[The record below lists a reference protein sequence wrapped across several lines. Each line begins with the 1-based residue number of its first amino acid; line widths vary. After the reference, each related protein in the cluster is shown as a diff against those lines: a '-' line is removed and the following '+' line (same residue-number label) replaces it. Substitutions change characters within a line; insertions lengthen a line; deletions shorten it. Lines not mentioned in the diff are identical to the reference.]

1 VSTYSPD
8 SCGKYI
14 QDWNV
19 YPFLDCSFNSIPH
32 SFLWKCSKL
41 PSCLRKSRPRKPP
54 EIAKPPIPHEIAPPS
69 SRLVKRFWLLSAQ
82 GATIE
87 ELANHAQ
94 VSPTTIYKYF
104 ESKEVL
110 FSEAISEIYQRWVIW
125 AYNGKP
131 PGGSLETTLD
141 AGRKLFWVKQSHPL
155 FAKILHNTLRDPSF
169 VISAT
174 KSGAEAVFKNYA
186 ELGILKKED
195 FDQRF
200 ILWSYCYAGILTS
213 VHLTEDLS
221 PTQAEES
228 SWYCPVNLGNK

>member
-1 VSTYSPD
+1 MP
-8 SCGKYI
+8 
-14 QDWNV
+14 
-19 YPFLDCSFNSIPH
+19 
-32 SFLWKCSKL
+32 SK
-41 PSCLRKSRPRKPP
+41 KP
-54 EIAKPPIPHEIAPPS
+54 AKKAAGNRQAAYTARNRANLIKAGQEVLAAIGP
-69 SRLVKRFWLLSAQ
+69 

-87 ELANHAQ
+87 DLANHAQ

-104 ESKEVL
+104 ENKDVL
-110 FSEAISEIYQRWVIW
+110 FSEALGEIYQRWVIW

-131 PGGSLETTLD
+131 RGGSLETTLD
-141 AGRKLFWVKQSHPL
+141 TGRKLFWVKQSHPL

-186 ELGILKKED
+186 ELGILKKAD

-213 VHLTEDLS
+213 VHVTEDLS

-228 SWYCPVNLGNK
+228 LGVALSIWGISEAKAKKLISRPLVFAPVE

>member
-1 VSTYSPD
+1 MP
-8 SCGKYI
+8 
-14 QDWNV
+14 
-19 YPFLDCSFNSIPH
+19 
-32 SFLWKCSKL
+32 SKKPAKKTAGNRQAAYTERNRAAL
-41 PSCLRKSRPRKPP
+41 IKTGQEVLATIGPR
-54 EIAKPPIPHEIAPPS
+54 
-69 SRLVKRFWLLSAQ
+69 
-82 GATIE
+82 ATIE
-87 ELANHAQ
+87 DLANHAQ

-110 FSEAISEIYQRWVIW
+110 FSEAIAEIYQRWIIW

-169 VISAT
+169 VISAV

-186 ELGILKKED
+186 ELGILEKED

-200 ILWSYCYAGILTS
+200 ILWAYCFAGILTS
-213 VHLTEDLS
+213 VHLTEELS

-228 SWYCPVNLGNK
+228 FGIALSIWGISEAKAKKLISRPLVFAPVD

>member
-1 VSTYSPD
+1 MP
-8 SCGKYI
+8 
-14 QDWNV
+14 
-19 YPFLDCSFNSIPH
+19 
-32 SFLWKCSKL
+32 SK
-41 PSCLRKSRPRKPP
+41 KP
-54 EIAKPPIPHEIAPPS
+54 AKKTAGNRQAAYTARNRAALIKAGQEVLADIGPA
-69 SRLVKRFWLLSAQ
+69 
-82 GATIE
+82 ATIE

-110 FSEAISEIYQRWVIW
+110 FSEALNEMYQRWIIW

-131 PGGSLETTLD
+131 LGGSLETTLET
-141 AGRKLFWVKQSHPL
+141 GRKLFWVKQSHPL

-169 VISAT
+169 VIAAT
-174 KSGAEAVFKNYA
+174 KRGAESVFKNYA
-186 ELGILKKED
+186 DLGILKKED

-213 VHLTEDLS
+213 VHLTGELS

-228 SWYCPVNLGNK
+228 LGIALSIWGITDAKAKKLMSRPLVFAPVN

>member
-1 VSTYSPD
+1 MP
-8 SCGKYI
+8 
-14 QDWNV
+14 
-19 YPFLDCSFNSIPH
+19 
-32 SFLWKCSKL
+32 SKKPAKKTAGNRQAAYTARNRAAL
-41 PSCLRKSRPRKPP
+41 IKSGQEVLAAIGP
-54 EIAKPPIPHEIAPPS
+54 
-69 SRLVKRFWLLSAQ
+69 

-87 ELANHAQ
+87 DLANHAQ

-110 FSEAISEIYQRWVIW
+110 FSEAIAEIYQRWIIW

-169 VISAT
+169 VISAV

-186 ELGILKKED
+186 ELGI
-195 FDQRF
+195 
-200 ILWSYCYAGILTS
+200 
-213 VHLTEDLS
+213 
-221 PTQAEES
+221 
-228 SWYCPVNLGNK
+228 

>member
-1 VSTYSPD
+1 MP
-8 SCGKYI
+8 
-14 QDWNV
+14 
-19 YPFLDCSFNSIPH
+19 
-32 SFLWKCSKL
+32 SK
-41 PSCLRKSRPRKPP
+41 KPAKKTAGNRQAAYTARNRAALIKAGQ
-54 EIAKPPIPHEIAPPS
+54 EILADIGPA
-69 SRLVKRFWLLSAQ
+69 
-82 GATIE
+82 ATIE
-87 ELANHAQ
+87 ELANHAE

-110 FSEAISEIYQRWVIW
+110 FSEALNEMYQRWIIW

-131 PGGSLETTLD
+131 PGGSLETTLE

-169 VISAT
+169 VIAAT
-174 KSGAEAVFKNYA
+174 KRGAESVFKNYA
-186 ELGILKKED
+186 DLGILKKED

-213 VHLTEDLS
+213 VHLTGELS

-228 SWYCPVNLGNK
+228 LGIALSIWGITDAKAKKLMSRPLVFAPVN